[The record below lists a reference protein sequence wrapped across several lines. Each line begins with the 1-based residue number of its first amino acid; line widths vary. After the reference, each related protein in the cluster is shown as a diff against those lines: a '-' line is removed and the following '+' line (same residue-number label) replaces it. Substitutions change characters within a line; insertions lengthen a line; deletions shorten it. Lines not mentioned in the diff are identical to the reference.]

1 MSVSSL
7 IYLER
12 SVVFLILKFCSLSVK
27 DDLEKV
33 SELVV
38 LGLKFPDLLGVF
50 LEVIKDPVMFPP
62 LKGIP

>member
-12 SVVFLILKFCSLSVK
+12 SVVFLILKFCTLPVK
-27 DDLEKV
+27 DNLEKV

-38 LGLKFPDLLGVF
+38 LGLKFPDLLRVF
-50 LEVIKDPVMFPP
+50 LEVIKYSLMFPP